1 MRRSSCHHAEVDHA
15 RRLAELTIQP
25 NVEEVLLC
33 IAEEFDRLADDFA
46 TGEVDST
53 IPRFRNIREAFSVIF
68 TASSP
73 DEACF
78 RSEDRH
84 GTRPSVDA

>member
-1 MRRSSCHHAEVDHA
+1 MEASTRRLGQDAAPEVEKAATDGDASSACAAHPANHAEVDHA

-46 TGEVDST
+46 TGEVDFHHPE
-53 IPRFRNIREAFSVIF
+53 IPEHS
-68 TASSP
+68 
-73 DEACF
+73 
-78 RSEDRH
+78 
-84 GTRPSVDA
+84 

>member
-1 MRRSSCHHAEVDHA
+1 MEALEAPPRAGRGARGGEGSYGRRRFISMRRSSCHHAKVDHA

-46 TGEVDST
+46 TGEVDFHHPE
-53 IPRFRNIREAFSVIF
+53 IPEHS
-68 TASSP
+68 
-73 DEACF
+73 
-78 RSEDRH
+78 
-84 GTRPSVDA
+84 